1 MRKNSTIDEKK
12 LQEITKKI
20 YIDELIGKI
29 DVSNHQELVSELD
42 RLLTIATEYLLTV
55 LSKQHPPSN
64 IKAELIEQIKLI
76 DNIATSSIHNY
87 KRSLIYFN
95 ENGEL
100 LVDTI

>member
-1 MRKNSTIDEKK
+1 MRKNSTIDKEN
-12 LQEITKKI
+12 LQKIAKKI
-20 YIDELIGKI
+20 YLDELIGKI
-29 DVSNHQELVSELD
+29 NVSNHQQLQIELEKLV
-42 RLLTIATEYLLTV
+42 TIATEYLLVV
-55 LSKQHPPSN
+55 LSKQHPPSK
-64 IKAELIEQIKLI
+64 IKTELIEQIKLI